1 MGRGRRRRR
10 NRHPLELVM
19 GGKWK
24 PGLRGKRFHL
34 MGTRWNIEK
43 LGTRSDIEIL
53 EYWGQDGT
61 LMTFEASV
69 LLYNL
74 MPDAGQGVVHDVWTG
89 KRRHL
94 GVEGHLQGEQLP
106 RQAIREGL
114 Q

>member
-1 MGRGRRRRR
+1 MGRGRSRRG

-19 GGKWK
+19 GGKWE
-24 PGLRGKRFHL
+24 PGLRGRRFHQT
-34 MGTRWNIEK
+34 GTRWNIEI

-53 EYWGQDGT
+53 EYWGHDGT
-61 LMTFEASV
+61 LMTFEGSV

-94 GVEGHLQGEQLP
+94 GLEGHLQGEQLP
-106 RQAIREGL
+106 RQAIWERL

>member
-1 MGRGRRRRR
+1 
-10 NRHPLELVM
+10 
-19 GGKWK
+19 
-24 PGLRGKRFHL
+24 
-34 MGTRWNIEK
+34 
-43 LGTRSDIEIL
+43 
-53 EYWGQDGT
+53 
-61 LMTFEASV
+61 MTFEASV

-106 RQAIREGL
+106 RQAIWEGL